1 MPSTLLRVG
10 IGTAIILG
18 WGLPLTAVTLR
29 ACQVSED
36 EHLVAGAF
44 LAVAYGLLATPLLRW
59 LVP

>member
-1 MPSTLLRVG
+1 MTLPLVRVG

-29 ACQVSED
+29 ACRVSEE

-44 LAVAYGLLATPLLRW
+44 LAVAYGLLATPVLRW